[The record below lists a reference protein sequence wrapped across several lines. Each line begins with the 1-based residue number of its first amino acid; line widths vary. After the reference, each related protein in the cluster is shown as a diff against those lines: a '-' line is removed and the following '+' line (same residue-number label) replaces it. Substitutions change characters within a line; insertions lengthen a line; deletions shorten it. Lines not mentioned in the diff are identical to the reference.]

1 MTINDKDIGM
11 YNARQH
17 NVTFD
22 HNSISND
29 SEWQDGAVL
38 PLLRRNTIGFK
49 NMTIR
54 VIVKGDGREEII
66 RNTSSLLG
74 MLMGPVV
81 LGLDDYNHKFKGVLK
96 SYKTNELSMKRFH
109 ALELTFECYEFGE
122 MVSKSGIGSIQ
133 IYNPGNIES
142 PCRLSVT
149 PAASSSY
156 STISGI
162 SRGSKDGEELDVT
175 IDEMTSGQEI
185 VLDGINGIF
194 TIDGSPDSGIDIWT
208 LPALKP
214 GLNEIVCS
222 AGTAAMTCDVMPM
235 YM

>member
-1 MTINDKDIGM
+1 MTINGKSINI

-17 NVTFD
+17 NVAFD
-22 HNSISND
+22 HNSISNN

-38 PLLRRNTIGFK
+38 PFLRRNTVGFK

-74 MLMGPVV
+74 ALMGPVI
-81 LGLDDYNHKFKGVLK
+81 LGLDDYNHKFKGILK
-96 SYKTNELSMKRFH
+96 NYKTTELSMKRFH

-122 MVSKSGIGSIQ
+122 TVSKSGTGTIK

-142 PCRLSVT
+142 PCKLSVT
-149 PAASSSY
+149 PVTASNY
-156 STISGI
+156 STITGI
-162 SRGSKDGEELDVT
+162 SRGSKDGEELAVT
-175 IDEMTSGQEI
+175 IEKMVSGREI

-194 TIDGSPDSGIDIWT
+194 TIAGSPDSGIDIWT
-208 LPALKP
+208 LPSLKP
-214 GLNEIVCS
+214 GLNKIVCS
-222 AGTAAMTCDVMPM
+222 AGGAGMTCEVMPM